1 MGKIYEFNE
10 GESVIICKKD
20 YGPIFRANFL
30 LKDKYFE
37 KNDICYPKTPYCNVE
52 VNNKELSGGEKN
64 PKVIEFEVYKIIFE
78 IEIKNKNNYFL
89 NSLVFKN

>member
-1 MGKIYEFNE
+1 MGKIYELNE
-10 GESVIICKKD
+10 EERAIICKKD
-20 YGPIFRANFL
+20 YGPIFSSNFL

-37 KNDICYPKTPYCNVE
+37 KNDICYRNNPYRNVE

-78 IEIKNKNNYFL
+78 IEIKNK
-89 NSLVFKN
+89 K